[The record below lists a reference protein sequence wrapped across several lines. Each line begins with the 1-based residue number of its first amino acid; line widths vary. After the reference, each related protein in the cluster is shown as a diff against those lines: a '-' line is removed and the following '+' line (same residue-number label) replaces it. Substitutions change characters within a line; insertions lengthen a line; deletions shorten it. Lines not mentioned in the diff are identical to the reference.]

1 MWRLRIIKVPII
13 KKTEG
18 ERVSS
23 NDLLMSDPIKDV
35 SIPSQF
41 SDTCEELECLDDVL
55 QLCFCEGKDRKEK

>member
-55 QLCFCEGKDRKEK
+55 QLCFGEGKDRKEK

>member
-1 MWRLRIIKVPII
+1 MRIIKVPII

-41 SDTCEELECLDDVL
+41 LDTCEELECLDDVL
-55 QLCFCEGKDRKEK
+55 QLCFGEGKDRKEK

>member
-1 MWRLRIIKVPII
+1 MRIIKVPII

-55 QLCFCEGKDRKEK
+55 QLCFGEGKDRKEK

>member
-1 MWRLRIIKVPII
+1 LRIIKVPII

-55 QLCFCEGKDRKEK
+55 QLCFGEGKDRKEK